1 MYVCICVCAHMCGYL
16 HRSTGA
22 PGGRDIGFPAAGVTD
37 GCEALLLFTN
47 FHVHAVLNP
56 DHPFP
61 VNVIKFEIKNK
72 VM

>member
-1 MYVCICVCAHMCGYL
+1 MCVRAHVWVSAQEYRDIGF
-16 HRSTGA
+16 

-47 FHVHAVLNP
+47 FHVHAVSNP
-56 DHPFP
+56 DHPSP